1 MSATNLTKN
10 LKLSQFVASDKPSWL
25 GDVNGDNKKIDDGY
39 GVLAGEISKANDTAS
54 SAKSQSDANTQT
66 LTNVNSELEDY
77 GNRITALEA
86 GGGTEQLEQRVNTLG
101 TDVEALQTRADTF
114 DGDISQNSTDITT
127 LKGRV
132 DTIEPKVNTNANN
145 IASLKTSNTNILS
158 DIEDLHTVNTEN
170 GRLIANAQ
178 RTATN
183 AQNKADS
190 VSAKLS
196 ITDNNVSNL
205 TNDFNEIKNN
215 VSRIEI
221 VSLSKNNSTVSR
233 CSPIKMNITNN
244 NIYFD
249 PITVIG
255 NGQYGGST
263 PIQLGTFDLPSGV
276 NSIKFG
282 ADESNAGFGLWTYS
296 PSWNSSGAITTY
308 VTLTGRTFTLY
319 VKTSGT
325 VGSGNTAFN
334 LYLNN
339 LIYE

>member
-114 DGDISQNSTDITT
+114 EGNITQNGTDITA

-132 DTIEPKVNTNANN
+132 DTIEPKVKANADN
-145 IASLKTSNTNILS
+145 IKSLQTSNTNILS
-158 DIEDLHTVNTEN
+158 EIDDLHTVNSEN

-178 RTATN
+178 TTATN

-190 VSAKLS
+190 ISAKLS

-205 TNDFNEIKNN
+205 TRNFNEIKNN

-221 VSLSKNNSTVSR
+221 VSLSKNSSRVSR
-233 CSPIKMNITNN
+233 CSPIKMHITNN

-255 NGQYGGST
+255 NGQYEKTSA
-263 PIQLGTFDLPSGV
+263 IQLGTFDLPSEV
-276 NSIKFG
+276 NSITFG
-282 ADESNAGFGLWTYS
+282 AEESNAGFGLWINN

-308 VTLTGRTFTLY
+308 VTLSGRTFTLY
-319 VKTSGT
+319 VKVSGT
-325 VGSGNTAFN
+325 VGSGSTCFN